1 MIFAPNA
8 RLKLFA
14 ARLEGG
20 ELTPVQADRSEMTD
34 DIPVLGVDVTQTF
47 EELKLETE
55 IPGQCVVEIDE
66 FITHL
71 MAHHQGMRA
80 RPPGARLFA
89 RNWVVLASA
98 GRSVG
103 ATHLAAAKG

>member
-1 MIFAPNA
+1 MIFPPNTC
-8 RLKLFA
+8 LKIFA

-20 ELTPVQADRSEMTD
+20 ELTPVEADRSEMTD
-34 DIPVLGVDVTQTF
+34 DIPVLGMDVTQTF

-55 IPGQCVVEIDE
+55 IPGQCVVEIDT
-66 FITHL
+66 FIEHL
-71 MAHHQGMRA
+71 MMHHRGMRA

-103 ATHLAAAKG
+103 ATHLVAAIG